1 MITISNINEKW
12 GVIKS
17 KLSPNTINV
26 VNNASFLDL
35 AEQWEDIKEFA
46 DEETIDL
53 INRLL
58 KMINDDLSKAEEH
71 QKEPKEKKAPKPK
84 KEPKAKEPKAKKE
97 KKEFSGEYVESMP
110 IEVSIIKR
118 YCGLNGKQIS
128 NAKETARKILAA
140 LQKAIIEKKIS
151 KTSSY
156 ADIIM
161 KIQKNLISILDAKGS
176 VTIDIENIDTLKEIC
191 KDYKVMPNVQL
202 IKSYIAIQGK
212 ERVKDKAKILL
223 SKVEKSADT
232 HYQHEFDII
241 KKSLENYINDKTD
254 TPEISAQALA
264 GLYGLAGIE
273 TTYTSGKA
281 VGSQQFLGSVF
292 SPLNFSG
299 KWIKLIGQPSEPFK
313 LMIYGKAGSG
323 KSTLALQFAKYIAS
337 SQNKKV
343 LYVAHE
349 EGFSYT
355 LQEKMRRLNLAD
367 KNLSIIDTLPNNFN
381 GYDYVFIDSINSLGL
396 EAEDLR
402 KMSKDKSYVYIFQ
415 STKDG
420 NFRGSQEFEHDV
432 DTSILV
438 ENMIAVARK
447 NRFGGKESV
456 SV

>member
-12 GVIKS
+12 EDIKS
-17 KLSPNTINV
+17 KLSPNTIKV
-26 VNNASFLDL
+26 VNNASFLET
-35 AEQWEDIKEFA
+35 AKEWEGLKDYF

-53 INRLL
+53 ANRVI
-58 KMINDDLSKAEEH
+58 KMINDDLSKAEELK
-71 QKEPKEKKAPKPK
+71 KEQEKKTPKPK

-110 IEVSIIKR
+110 IEVAIIKR
-118 YCGLNGKQIS
+118 YCGLNGKQTS
-128 NAKETARKILAA
+128 SAKETARKILAA
-140 LQKAIIEKKIS
+140 LQKAIIEKKIR

-212 ERVKDKAKILL
+212 ERVKDKAKSLL
-223 SKVEKSADT
+223 AKVEKSSDT

-241 KKSLENYINDKTD
+241 KKSLEDYINDKTD

-299 KWIKLIGQPSEPFK
+299 KWLKLIGQPSEPFK

-402 KMSKDKSYVYIFQ
+402 KMNKDKSYVYIFQ

>member
-12 GVIKS
+12 EDIKS
-17 KLSPNTINV
+17 KLSPNTIKV
-26 VNNASFLDL
+26 VNNASFLET
-35 AEQWEDIKEFA
+35 AKEWEGLKDYF

-53 INRLL
+53 ANRVI
-58 KMINDDLSKAEEH
+58 KMINDDLSKAEELK
-71 QKEPKEKKAPKPK
+71 KEQEKKTPKPK

-110 IEVSIIKR
+110 IEVAIIQR
-118 YCGLNGKQIS
+118 YSKLNSKS
-128 NAKETARKILAA
+128 VSKVKDEARKTLNA
-140 LQKAIIEKKIS
+140 LQKAIIEKKIR

-212 ERVKDKAKILL
+212 ERVKDKAKSLL
-223 SKVEKSADT
+223 AKVEKSSDT

-241 KKSLENYINDKTD
+241 KKSLEDYINDKTD

-299 KWIKLIGQPSEPFK
+299 KWLKLIGQPSEPFK

-402 KMSKDKSYVYIFQ
+402 KMNKDKSYVYIFQ

>member
-12 GVIKS
+12 EDIKS
-17 KLSPNTINV
+17 KLSSNTIKV

-35 AEQWEDIKEFA
+35 ANEWEDIKEFA
-46 DEETIDL
+46 DDETKEL
-53 INRLL
+53 INKLL
-58 KMINDDLSKAEEH
+58 KMINDDLSKAEEPK
-71 QKEPKEKKAPKPK
+71 KEPKEKKTPKPK

-110 IEVSIIKR
+110 IEVAIIQR
-118 YCGLNGKQIS
+118 YSKLNGKS
-128 NAKETARKILAA
+128 VSKVKDEARKILNA
-140 LQKAIIEKKIS
+140 LQKAIIEKKIR

-223 SKVEKSADT
+223 SKVEKSSDT

-299 KWIKLIGQPSEPFK
+299 KWLKLIGQPSEPFK

-402 KMSKDKSYVYIFQ
+402 KMNKDKSYVYIFQ